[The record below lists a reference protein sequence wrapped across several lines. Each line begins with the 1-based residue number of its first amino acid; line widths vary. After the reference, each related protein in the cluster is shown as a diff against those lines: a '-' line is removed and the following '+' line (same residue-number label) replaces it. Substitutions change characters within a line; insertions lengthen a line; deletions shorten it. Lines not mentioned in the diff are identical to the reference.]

1 MIRFWNSRESALDE
15 ALNGIMRACPGK
27 YTRLPSEYGYGLYRN
42 NLPEKQVRI
51 IVNGG
56 GGYGPMWSGFA
67 EEGLADA
74 IVHGNFDSA
83 PNAYVLYEMAKAI
96 DCGKG
101 VLFLTNHYMG
111 DYLNNDMAVELLAH
125 DGIKASMCCISDDIL
140 SCEGE
145 PAENR
150 GGLHGI
156 GQVCKICAGAA
167 RDGYDLEQL
176 STLAQ
181 KANSRLR
188 SIALNVRDNRV
199 YLGEGFSGEPAV
211 KEEPFESVDQMFSD
225 AVEILMSELNQWKES
240 PVYLSV
246 NKHCDVGFTES
257 MVLLEAAARQLEKR
271 EIRICGCGA
280 GTYFDV
286 FPGKGCMLSLISCDE
301 EMEKYISPVSGYGYV
316 I

>member
-1 MIRFWNSRESALDE
+1 MTWQW
-15 ALNGIMRACPGK
+15 K
-27 YTRLPSEYGYGLYRN
+27 
-42 NLPEKQVRI
+42 
-51 IVNGG
+51 
-56 GGYGPMWSGFA
+56 
-67 EEGLADA
+67 
-74 IVHGNFDSA
+74 
-83 PNAYVLYEMAKAI
+83 
-96 DCGKG
+96 
-101 VLFLTNHYMG
+101 
-111 DYLNNDMAVELLAH
+111 LLAH

-156 GQVCKICAGAA
+156 GQVCKICAGAV